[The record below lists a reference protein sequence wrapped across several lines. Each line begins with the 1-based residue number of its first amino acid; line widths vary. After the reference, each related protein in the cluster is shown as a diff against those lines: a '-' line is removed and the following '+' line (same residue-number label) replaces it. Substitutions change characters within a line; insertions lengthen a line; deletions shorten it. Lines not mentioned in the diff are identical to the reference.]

1 MSSKFISK
9 QRLAFL
15 SAAGMSLMG
24 ASMAFG
30 VGGTISITS
39 SPTLNLGASGLTQ
52 GLIGTVWHLP
62 PDGAGSGNYGL
73 PAAGDPTLTDL
84 TNMESYISTGAYTN
98 KTLGTTNTLPPASE
112 TFLNTADKFAYNS
125 TGGSI
130 FWAGFNTAGYLGA
143 DAAGATLTDPA
154 PWVNSI
160 VDQMGYIK
168 IASAGTYNFA
178 FTHAD
183 DAATVFIGGTGITPT
198 GNAGSGTQ
206 IVAASY
212 DNSKIGTA
220 DYTAT
225 VSFSSAGYYPIEIM
239 NYQEGGGAGMNF
251 SVTAP
256 TGGTTPTYWTT
267 NALASS
273 VTPAASAP
281 TPSPAPTPTDEWNFA
296 RSAISGTSVSDIGT
310 AGTAATAGTIVGS
323 NTSVVGTQ
331 LVTTTTSPGNGMT
344 VPGATFTNYT
354 GDFSVAVTFTR
365 NANDPT
371 GSWDS
376 VFSFGTQGNS
386 SAGFLLFQPHRN
398 DGSGVAAVA
407 FQPNGGA
414 GASGL
419 INGNGQPVPTG
430 VLTQEVLVYSAA
442 TNTASLYENGVLQES
457 GLVILP
463 SGVTSFNLSTYA
475 KYVGIGG
482 VDPFN
487 DPSLMGSYNDFSTW
501 NSALTA
507 GQVSGLYSTAVPE
520 PAAVVLFGLG
530 AAGMLLVKRRRTA
543 VTA

>member
-1 MSSKFISK
+1 MSSKFFSK
-9 QRLAFL
+9 QRMMFL

-30 VGGTISITS
+30 VGGAISITS
-39 SPTLNLGASGLTQ
+39 SPTLNIGAGGLTQ

-62 PDGAGSGNYGL
+62 PTGVGSGNYGL
-73 PAAGDPTLTDL
+73 PAAGDPALTDL
-84 TNMESYISTGAYTN
+84 TNMESFISTGSYTSAA
-98 KTLGTTNTLPPASE
+98 TAVTYTLPAASE
-112 TFLNTADKFAYNS
+112 TFLNTADKFNYTS
-125 TGGSI
+125 TGGSN
-130 FWAGFNTAGYLGA
+130 FWSGYNTAGYLGA

-154 PWVNSI
+154 PWINSI

-168 IASAGTYNFA
+168 IASAGTYSFA
-178 FTHAD
+178 FKNAD

-198 GNAGSGTQ
+198 GNAGTGTQ

-212 DNSKIGTA
+212 DNSKITTSN
-220 DYTAT
+220 YTAS
-225 VSFSSAGYYPIEIM
+225 VSFSSAGYYPIEVM

-256 TGGTTPTYWTT
+256 TGGTAPTYWTT
-267 NALASS
+267 NAMASS
-273 VTPAASAP
+273 VTPTGSAP
-281 TPSPAPTPTDEWNFA
+281 TPSPAPAPTDEWNFA

-310 AGTAATAGTIVGS
+310 AGSASTAGTIVGS
-323 NTSVVGTQ
+323 STSVVGTQ
-331 LVTTTTSPGNGMT
+331 LVTTTTTAGNGMT
-344 VPGATFTNYT
+344 VPGTTFSGYT

-371 GSWDS
+371 ASWDS
-376 VFSFGTQGNS
+376 VFSFGTQGNPG
-386 SAGFLLFQPHRN
+386 AGFILFQPHRN
-398 DGSGVAAVA
+398 DGSGVAAVS
-407 FQPNGGA
+407 FQPNGA
-414 GASGL
+414 GSTGF

-457 GLVILP
+457 GQVILP
-463 SGVTSFNLSTYA
+463 SGATSFNLATYA

-507 GQVSGLYSTAVPE
+507 GQVSGLFSTPVPE
-520 PAAVVLFGLG
+520 PGAVALFGLG
-530 AAGMLLVKRRRTA
+530 AFGMLLVKRRRSAATS
-543 VTA
+543 